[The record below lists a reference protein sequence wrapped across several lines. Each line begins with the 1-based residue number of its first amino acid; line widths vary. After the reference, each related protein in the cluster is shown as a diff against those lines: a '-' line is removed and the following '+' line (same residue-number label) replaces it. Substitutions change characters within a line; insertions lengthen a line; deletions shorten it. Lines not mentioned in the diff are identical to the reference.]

1 MKISTFGVIC
11 LAVSAWILTLP
22 QLALS
27 QEPFIDC
34 GKEQYETIQIP
45 WASFEAQYIYDPY
58 DFDHDPEIHSNQL
71 TFFARQ
77 CASMFPASERI
88 EDTEEDLKRFK
99 HYRPCPNRECLDCQG
114 SKRYDASCSYH
125 ISFSRLSG
133 GVNLG
138 PVNVRAENI
147 KVRTNEVVE
156 ENDRSYYWI
165 YEFTCLAAVRVR
177 HYCAPCQIG
186 WKSNGSPDFIL
197 PYILEGDTGDDETLS
212 CSISDDPEGNLLP
225 LQSSSSSSTS
235 SSYDYY

>member
-1 MKISTFGVIC
+1 MKISTFRVIC
-11 LAVSAWILTLP
+11 LAVSVWIVALP
-22 QLALS
+22 QLASS

-34 GKEQYETIQIP
+34 GKEKYETRQIP
-45 WASFEAQYIYDPY
+45 WVSFETHYIYDPY
-58 DFDHDPEIHSNQL
+58 DSEHDSEIYYDQL

-77 CASMFPASERI
+77 CASMFPENERL
-88 EDTEEDLKRFK
+88 EDTEEDAKRFSY
-99 HYRPCPNRECLDCQG
+99 YRACPTEECIGCQG
-114 SKRYDASCSYH
+114 RNRFSASCGYH

-147 KVRTNEVVE
+147 RVRVNEVVE
-156 ENDRSYYWI
+156 ENDQSYYWI

-186 WKSNGSPDFIL
+186 WDDGQPDYIL
-197 PYILEGDTGDDETLS
+197 PYILEGDAGDDETLS
-212 CSISDDPEGNLLP
+212 CSISEDPEGNLLP

-235 SSYDYY
+235 TSYDYY